1 MGRPVR
7 LQIGGALYHVT
18 SRGDRKTPIYFDDG
32 DRFVWNHILGAACS
46 RYNMVVHAYCQMG
59 NHYHLLIE
67 TIEPNLAD
75 GIRHL
80 NSTYSAYLNRKYG
93 LAGHVFQGRYK
104 AIICQRETYLLELA
118 RYIVLNPVR
127 ASVVRAPE
135 EWWWSSHLSVLGMT
149 EAPVWLDV
157 GSLLSHFGEDGEA
170 AILSYRTFV
179 VAGINGHSPLRHVC
193 HQTILGDERF
203 VEEVAKKSNIPKDG
217 ICREQRRI
225 AAHPLEY
232 YFQRYDQEEAAAKAF
247 ATTLYSMSEIA
258 RYCGVS
264 SKTISK
270 WIRKYE
276 EAQLITKSGPDP
288 DG

>member
-7 LQIGGALYHVT
+7 LQLGGALYHVT
-18 SRGDRKTPIYFDDG
+18 SRGDRKKLIYFENG
-32 DRFVWNHILGAACS
+32 DRFVWNHILGVACA

-59 NHYHLLIE
+59 NHYHLLVE

-80 NSTYSAYLNRKYG
+80 NSTYSAYLNRKYE
-93 LAGHVFQGRYK
+93 LVGHVFQGRYK

-127 ASVVRAPE
+127 ASFVRAPE
-135 EWWWSSHLSVLGMT
+135 EWWWSSHLSVLGIA
-149 EAPVWLDV
+149 EAPAWLDV
-157 GSLLSHFGEDGEA
+157 DSLLSHFDEHSEA
-170 AILSYRTFV
+170 AISSYRKFV
-179 VAGINGHSPLRHVC
+179 AAGINGESPLSHVC
-193 HQTILGDERF
+193 HQTILGDEGF
-203 VEEVAKKSNIPKDG
+203 IEEVAKKSSIPKEG
-217 ICREQRRI
+217 ISREQRRI
-225 AAHPLEY
+225 VAHPLGY
-232 YFQRYDQEEAAAKAF
+232 YFQKYEPEEAAAKAF

-264 SKTISK
+264 LKTISK
-270 WIRKYE
+270 RIRKYE
-276 EAQLITKSGPDP
+276 EAHLMPKSGPDP